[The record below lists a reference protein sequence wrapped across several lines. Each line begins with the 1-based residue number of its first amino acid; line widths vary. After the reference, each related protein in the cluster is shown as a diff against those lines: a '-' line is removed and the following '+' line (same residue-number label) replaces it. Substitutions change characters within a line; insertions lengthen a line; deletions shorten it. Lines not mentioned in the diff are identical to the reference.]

1 MRRQGHH
8 GGGFFTL
15 PLFDQRPGFVAG
27 IVFALLLVLGVLFW
41 YLLFAWQTPDA
52 NKILYVGIGANVITL
67 ILTLAFVGR
76 ARYETFTQCFTLSYL
91 INVAL
96 SVAGLY
102 ILNVQ
107 LIANPDGSQMIA
119 FWRFALFM
127 FIAALMT
134 LAPTILLCAVLW
146 LFLSIFG

>member
-1 MRRQGHH
+1 MRRRG
-8 GGGFFTL
+8 GYGGFWTL

-27 IVFALLLVLGVLFW
+27 IVFAVLLVLGILFW
-41 YLLFAWQTPDA
+41 YLLFDWQTPDA
-52 NKILYVGIGANVITL
+52 DKILYVGIGANVITL
-67 ILTLAFVGR
+67 IITLAVLGR
-76 ARYETFTQCFTLSYL
+76 AHYDGFTQCFSFSYL

-119 FWRFALFM
+119 FWRFALFV

-134 LAPTILLCAVLW
+134 LAPTIAVCAVLW

>member
-1 MRRQGHH
+1 MRRRY
-8 GGGFFTL
+8 GGGFLTL

-27 IVFALLLVLGVLFW
+27 IVFALLLVLGILFW

-52 NKILYVGIGANVITL
+52 DKILYVGIAANVITL
-67 ILTLAFVGR
+67 VLTLSFVGR
-76 ARYETFTQCFTLSYL
+76 AHYESFTQCFTLSYL
-91 INVAL
+91 INVVL
-96 SVAGLY
+96 SVVGLY

-119 FWRFALFM
+119 FWRFMLFL

-146 LFLSIFG
+146 LFLCIFG

>member
-1 MRRQGHH
+1 MRRRG
-8 GGGFFTL
+8 GYGGFWSM

-27 IVFALLLVLGVLFW
+27 IVFAVLLVLGILFW
-41 YLLFAWQTPDA
+41 YLLFDWQTPDA
-52 NKILYVGIGANVITL
+52 DKILYVGIGANVITL
-67 ILTLAFVGR
+67 IITLAVLGR
-76 ARYETFTQCFTLSYL
+76 AHYDTFTQCFSFSYL

-96 SVAGLY
+96 SVVGLY
-102 ILNVQ
+102 LLNVQ

-119 FWRFALFM
+119 FWRFMLFV

-134 LAPTILLCAVLW
+134 LAPTILVCAVLW